1 MTSYCKTTALVL
13 QRHCKPLCSVAA
25 TNMQCDCNCFAVLLQ
40 HVCSVAATNMQC
52 DCNCFAVL
60 LQHVCSDAAKGMQ

>member
-1 MTSYCKTTALVL
+1 MCDEMTDCHSSTSYCKTTAFVL

-25 TNMQCDCNCFAVLLQ
+25 TNMQCDCNCFAV
-40 HVCSVAATNMQC
+40 A
-52 DCNCFAVL
+52 

>member
-25 TNMQCDCNCFAVLLQ
+25 TNMQCDCNCFAV
-40 HVCSVAATNMQC
+40 A
-52 DCNCFAVL
+52 
-60 LQHVCSDAAKGMQ
+60 LQHVCSDAAKVCSKFAVRVLTSNVRLN

>member
-25 TNMQCDCNCFAVLLQ
+25 TNMQCDCNCFAVALQ
-40 HVCSVAATNMQC
+40 HA
-52 DCNCFAVL
+52 
-60 LQHVCSDAAKGMQ
+60 CSDAAKGMQ

>member
-25 TNMQCDCNCFAVLLQ
+25 TNMQCDCNCFAVALQ
-40 HVCSVAATNMQC
+40 HVAVTLQKVCSK
-52 DCNCFAVL
+52 FAVRVL
-60 LQHVCSDAAKGMQ
+60 ISNVRLN